1 MEKLINRMTS
11 YLCVEER
18 EDTQEVIYYGL
29 EILVLKIIF
38 WISAVIIGLLMGV
51 FFENI
56 IYMGL
61 FTILRSYSGGY
72 HARCRVK
79 CFVQSMLSIILS
91 MCILKI
97 SDMYNVADLFI
108 VVFTIFSFVIIFIL
122 SPIDTENK
130 QLDYNE
136 IVCFRRKARI
146 ILFTEIILATI
157 TYIIGLNSISS
168 SIMLAII
175 TSGMLVIAGYIDKK
189 LLAHRKVKNQ

>member
-1 MEKLINRMTS
+1 MEKLLNRMTS
-11 YLCVEER
+11 YLCAEER
-18 EDTQEVIYYGL
+18 EDTQEVICYGL

-51 FFENI
+51 LFENI
-56 IYMGL
+56 VYMGL

-72 HARCRVK
+72 HAKSRVK

-97 SDMYNVADLFI
+97 SDIYNVVNLGIA
-108 VVFTIFSFVIIFIL
+108 VFTIFSFVIIFIL
-122 SPIDTENK
+122 SPIDTQNK

-136 IVCFRRKARI
+136 FVCFRIKVRI
-146 ILFTEIILATI
+146 ILFTEVILATI
-157 TYIIGLNSISS
+157 TYLIGLTSISN

-175 TSGMLVIAGYIDKK
+175 TSGMLVTVGYIDKNK
-189 LLAHRKVKNQ
+189 SQILK